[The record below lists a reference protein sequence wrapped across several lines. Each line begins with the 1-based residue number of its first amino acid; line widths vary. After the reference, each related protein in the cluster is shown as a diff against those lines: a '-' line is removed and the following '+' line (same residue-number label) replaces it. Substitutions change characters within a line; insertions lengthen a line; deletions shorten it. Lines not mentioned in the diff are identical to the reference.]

1 MILVINID
9 EIQPDYIFLSPPVKN
24 KLETF
29 NEFIKII
36 YSTDIISINVLHVLV
51 DLNNTLANLT
61 ALEEMI
67 LNKYAYSHKQPVFN
81 MVKNVNK
88 YANTAYNSFI
98 VRISGIWVN
107 DKEYG
112 ITSKILQ

>member
-1 MILVINID
+1 MILTTNISELESD
-9 EIQPDYIFLSPPVKN
+9 NIFLLPPIKN

-81 MVKNVNK
+81 MVKNMK
-88 YANTAYNSFI
+88 
-98 VRISGIWVN
+98 
-107 DKEYG
+107 
-112 ITSKILQ
+112 